1 MPGETGAGGPAPD
14 FFRMAIDLGAQT
26 CVRKPFT
33 PAQLMHAVQTCD
45 VASAYKVA

>member
-1 MPGETGAGGPAPD
+1 
-14 FFRMAIDLGAQT
+14 MAIGLGAEA

-45 VASAYKVA
+45 VARACKVA